1 MNHTKALEICKQAV
15 ELWGHE
21 EQIKLWHEEVGE
33 LMHAI
38 SKHHRNPTA
47 DKLDHVCEET
57 VDVKIMTMQLEIM
70 APEDRI
76 KYWFD
81 FKINRLEQRIIAE
94 KERRKTNLENAENAI
109 GADKFELFQLI
120 NEIGPNP
127 LDGQIDELIIAV
139 EKYKE
144 YRTEKSFNEL
154 F

>member
-1 MNHTKALEICKQAV
+1 MNQTKAQEICKKAV

-81 FKINRLEQRIIAE
+81 FKMNRLEQRIIAE
-94 KERRKTNLENAENAI
+94 KERRAQNMEIAAEMVSE
-109 GADKFELFQLI
+109 KRELFLLI

-127 LDGQIDELIIAV
+127 LDSQIDELIIAV
-139 EKYKE
+139 DKYKE
-144 YRTEKSFNEL
+144 YITEKSFNEL

>member
-70 APEDRI
+70 TPEDRI

-81 FKINRLEQRIIAE
+81 FKMNRLEQRIIAE
-94 KERRKTNLENAENAI
+94 KERRAQNMEIAAEMVSE
-109 GADKFELFQLI
+109 KRELFLLI

-127 LDGQIDELIIAV
+127 LDSQIDELIIAV
-139 EKYKE
+139 DKYKE
-144 YRTEKSFNEL
+144 YITEKSFNEL

>member
-1 MNHTKALEICKQAV
+1 MDYQKAKEICKEAV
-15 ELWGHE
+15 TLWGHG

-70 APEDRI
+70 APQDRMD
-76 KYWFD
+76 YWFD
-81 FKINRLEQRIIAE
+81 FKMNRLEQRIIAE
-94 KERRKTNLENAENAI
+94 KERRKINLENAENAI
-109 GADKFELFQLI
+109 GAEKFELFSLI

-127 LDGQIDELIIAV
+127 LDSQIDELIEAV
-139 EKYKE
+139 KKYEE
-144 YRTEKSFNEL
+144 YKTEESFKQL